1 MFADKPNK
9 QNTTHRR
16 RWSTTSLAYVL
27 PLLTTAC
34 LLFVGSQIPGTN
46 AAVVMSVDLGTEWM
60 KVGVVSPGVPME
72 IALNRESKRKT
83 PVILAFRDGLRTF
96 GEDAVT
102 VGIREPSAAY
112 GYLLDLLG
120 KTIDNPIVDLYRKR
134 FPYYEIIADPER
146 NTVIF
151 KKSDAEQFSVEE
163 LVAQILVKAKEFA
176 QESTSQ
182 PVTECVITVPGY
194 FAQAER
200 EALLA
205 AAELA
210 NLKVLQ
216 LINDYTAVA
225 LNYGVF
231 HRAEINETAQY
242 FIFYDMGAYKTSA
255 AVVSY
260 QLMKDKVTKETNPV
274 VQVLGVAYDRTLGGL
289 ELQLRLRDYLAAEF
303 NAMKKTKTDVT
314 TSPRALAKLFKEA
327 GRLKNVLSANNDHF
341 AQIENLLED
350 QDFKLQ
356 VTREKLEELG
366 ADLWPRVVKPLEQ
379 ALAASGLS
387 LDTISQ
393 VILFGGGTRVPKVQE
408 ILKQAIKQELGKSLN
423 ADEAAT
429 MGAVYKAAD
438 LATGFKVKKFVVK
451 DAVIF
456 PIQVTFERDP
466 GDGGAVRQVKRV
478 LFGQMNSY
486 PQKKVITFNKHTED
500 FNFDVHYGDL
510 SHLSAE
516 EISYIGSLNILH
528 VKLTKVKE
536 LLEQHQNDV
545 VESKGI
551 KAYFTLDDSG
561 IFHCVGVE
569 YVYEKQKEDE
579 GTLAKLGSTISKLF
593 TKDEAKANLDTESEG
608 EHSDYEKIDPSKPE
622 AETSEKKVKKDTK
635 TSNKTEETK
644 SADEKDKLLAK
655 NDTIKLVTVKEP
667 VAHIVTELFTRTL
680 AGESFEKSVEKLTS
694 INAAESDRN
703 RLESSLNALESH
715 VVEIQQKLD
724 EDEYASCASPE
735 EKEKILELCAAIS
748 DWLYEDHENPTPEM
762 YEQRLKELK
771 KLTNVF
777 LSRHWEHAERPDAI
791 KALNGLI
798 DSAKT
803 FLKSAKNLTKESNPE
818 KDIFTEVEIET
829 LSKVIDETSDWK
841 KTENKA
847 QQQLKRHDEVRLSVK
862 DITDKMM
869 LLDREVKYMVNKLKI
884 WKPKVKPTKK
894 PKKAAKTEGT
904 DENSEGG
911 SGSEVNADEP
921 LKDEQSEAEKSTN
934 EGGEQVNIPATD
946 GDSLDDNADADESTK
961 DEQSTPSATNDH
973 TPRSDL

>member
-1 MFADKPNK
+1 MLA
-9 QNTTHRR
+9 NTSINHDTARR
-16 RWSTTSLAYVL
+16 QRSTTSLTCIL
-27 PLLTTAC
+27 RLFTTAY
-34 LLFVGSQIPGTN
+34 LLILASRHISGIN
-46 AAVVMSVDLGTEWM
+46 AAAVMSVDLGTEWM

-72 IALNRESKRKT
+72 IALNKESKRKT
-83 PVILAFRDGLRTF
+83 PALLAFRDGLRTF
-96 GEDAVT
+96 GEDGVT
-102 VGIREPSAAY
+102 VGIREPAAAY

-120 KTIDNPIVDLYRKR
+120 KTIENPIVDLYRKR
-134 FPYYEIIADPER
+134 FPYYEIIEDPKR

-151 KKSDAEQFSVEE
+151 RKSDSEQFSVEE
-163 LVAQILVKAKEFA
+163 LIAQILVKAKEFA
-176 QESTSQ
+176 QESTLQ
-182 PVTECVITVPGY
+182 HITECVLTVPGY
-194 FAQAER
+194 FGQAER
-200 EALLA
+200 EALLT

-242 FIFYDMGAYKTSA
+242 FVFYDMGAYKTSA

-274 VQVLGVAYDRTLGGL
+274 IQVLGVGYDRTLGGL

-314 TSPRALAKLFKEA
+314 NNPRALAKLFKEA
-327 GRLKNVLSANNDHF
+327 GRVKNVLSANNDHF

-350 QDFKLQ
+350 LDFKLQ

-379 ALAASGLS
+379 ALSASGLS

-393 VILFGGGTRVPKVQE
+393 VIIFGGGTRVPKVQE

-466 GDGGAVRQVKRV
+466 GDGSAVRQVKRV
-478 LFGQMNSY
+478 LFSQMNSY

-500 FNFDVHYGDL
+500 FDFNVHYGDL
-510 SHLSAE
+510 SHLSAQ
-516 EISYIGSLNILH
+516 EISYIGSLNISRVELER
-528 VKLTKVKE
+528 VKE
-536 LLEQHQNDV
+536 LIEKNQNEMI
-545 VESKGI
+545 ESKGI

-561 IFHCVGVE
+561 IFHCAGVE

-593 TKDEAKANLDTESEG
+593 SKDDAKDTENSVSE
-608 EHSDYEKIDPSKPE
+608 DTEKIDPTKSE
-622 AETSEKKVKKDTK
+622 GETAEKKDEKDIKST
-635 TSNKTEETK
+635 NKTEETK
-644 SADEKDKLLAK
+644 LGDEKDKSVK
-655 NDTIKLVTVKEP
+655 NATIKLVTIKEP
-667 VAHIVTELFTRTL
+667 VSHKITQLITIPLT
-680 AGESFEKSVEKLTS
+680 GEAYEKSVEKLSS
-694 INAAESDRN
+694 INAAESIRN

-715 VVEIQQKLD
+715 VIEIQQKLD
-724 EDEYASCASPE
+724 EEEYSSCASSE
-735 EKEKILELCAAIS
+735 EKEKILELCSTIS

-762 YEQRLKELK
+762 YEERLKELK

-777 LSRHWEHAERPDAI
+777 FSRHWEHSERPEAL
-791 KALNGLI
+791 KALDGMI
-798 DSAKT
+798 DGAKK
-803 FLKSAKNLTKESNPE
+803 FLDNAKNLTKESNPE
-818 KDIFTEVEIET
+818 KDVFTQVEIET
-829 LSKVIDETSDWK
+829 LSKVIGETSDWK
-841 KTENKA
+841 KSENKA
-847 QQQLKRHDEVRLSVK
+847 QQQLQRHDEVRLTVK
-862 DITDKMM
+862 DITDKMS

-884 WKPKVKPTKK
+884 WKPKVKPSKK
-894 PKKAAKTEGT
+894 PKKDNKTE
-904 DENSEGG
+904 
-911 SGSEVNADEP
+911 
-921 LKDEQSEAEKSTN
+921 TN
-934 EGGEQVNIPATD
+934 ETSGEEESASDANNEEQTKEEGPESENTVNEKEGYTED
-946 GDSLDDNADADESTK
+946 KEDKTRQK
-961 DEQSTPSATNDH
+961 PSNTEEH

>member
-1 MFADKPNK
+1 MFADTIVK
-9 QNTTHRR
+9 QDNARR
-16 RWSTTSLAYVL
+16 RWSTTSLACI
-27 PLLTTAC
+27 TTLC
-34 LLFVGSQIPGTN
+34 LLILVSSHITGIN
-46 AAVVMSVDLGTEWM
+46 AAAVMSVDLGTEWM

-72 IALNRESKRKT
+72 IALNKESKRKT
-83 PVILAFRDGLRTF
+83 PAILAFRDGLRTF
-96 GEDAVT
+96 GEDGVT
-102 VGIREPSAAY
+102 VGIREPAAAY

-120 KTIDNPIVDLYRKR
+120 KTIENPIVDLYRKR
-134 FPYYEIIADPER
+134 FPYYEIIGDPER

-151 KKSDAEQFSVEE
+151 RKSESEQFSVEE
-163 LVAQILVKAKEFA
+163 LIAQILVKAKEFA

-182 PVTECVITVPGY
+182 PITECVLTVPGY
-194 FAQAER
+194 FGQAER
-200 EALLA
+200 EALLT

-242 FIFYDMGAYKTSA
+242 FVFYDMGAYKTSA

-274 VQVLGVAYDRTLGGL
+274 IQVLGVGYDRTLGGL

-327 GRLKNVLSANNDHF
+327 GRVKNVLSANNDHF

-366 ADLWPRVVKPLEQ
+366 ADLWPRVAKPLEQ
-379 ALAASGLS
+379 ALSASGLS

-393 VILFGGGTRVPKVQE
+393 VIIFGGGTRVPKVQE

-466 GDGGAVRQVKRV
+466 GDGSAVRQVKRV

-500 FNFDVHYGDL
+500 FDFNVLYGDL
-510 SHLSAE
+510 SHLSAQ
-516 EISYIGSLNILH
+516 EISYIGSLNISRVELE
-528 VKLTKVKE
+528 KVKE
-536 LLEQHQNDV
+536 LIEKHQNEV
-545 VESKGI
+545 IESKGI

-561 IFHCVGVE
+561 IFHCAGVE

-593 TKDEAKANLDTESEG
+593 SKDETKDAGNSDG
-608 EHSDYEKIDPSKPE
+608 ENADAEKIDPTKTDG
-622 AETSEKKVKKDTK
+622 ETAEKKDEKDA
-635 TSNKTEETK
+635 TSTNKTETETK
-644 SADEKDKLLAK
+644 SGDEKDKTAT
-655 NDTIKLVTVKEP
+655 NDTIKLVTIKEP
-667 VAHIVTELFTRTL
+667 VSHKITQLITIPLT
-680 AGESFEKSVEKLTS
+680 GESYEKSVEKLSS
-694 INAAESDRN
+694 INTAESIRN

-715 VVEIQQKLD
+715 VIEIQQKLD
-724 EDEYASCASPE
+724 EEEFASCASSE
-735 EKEKILELCAAIS
+735 EKEKILELCSSIS
-748 DWLYEDHENPTPEM
+748 DWLYEDHENPTPEI

-777 LSRHWEHAERPDAI
+777 LSRHWEHAERPEAL
-791 KALNGLI
+791 KALDGMIDGAKKFLI
-798 DSAKT
+798 N
-803 FLKSAKNLTKESNPE
+803 AKNLTKESNPE
-818 KDIFTEVEIET
+818 KDIFTQVEIET
-829 LSKVIDETSDWK
+829 LTKVISETSDWK
-841 KTENKA
+841 KNENKA
-847 QQQLKRHDEVRLSVK
+847 QQQLQRHEQVRLTVK
-862 DITDKMM
+862 DITDKMA

-894 PKKAAKTEGT
+894 PKKDNKTETNESNG
-904 DENSEGG
+904 EGESGSGANSEDPTKEE
-911 SGSEVNADEP
+911 GSESENKVNEEEVQVDAPTEE
-921 LKDEQSEAEKSTN
+921 KDDKTTQK
-934 EGGEQVNIPATD
+934 
-946 GDSLDDNADADESTK
+946 
-961 DEQSTPSATNDH
+961 PSNTEEH

>member
-1 MFADKPNK
+1 MFADKTLN
-9 QNTTHRR
+9 QSTTLRR
-16 RWSTTSLAYVL
+16 RGYTTSLTYAL
-27 PLLTTAC
+27 SLLTTAC
-34 LLFVGSQIPGTN
+34 LLLFTGSHIPGAN
-46 AAVVMSVDLGTEWM
+46 AAAVMSVDLGTEWM

-134 FPYYEIIADPER
+134 FPYYEIIADPDR
-146 NTVIF
+146 NTVVF
-151 KKSDAEQFSVEE
+151 KKSDTEQFSVEE

-182 PVTECVITVPGY
+182 PITECVLTVPGY
-194 FAQAER
+194 FGQAER
-200 EALLA
+200 EALLT

-216 LINDYTAVA
+216 LINDFTAVA

-242 FIFYDMGAYKTSA
+242 YIFFDMGAYKTSA

-274 VQVLGVAYDRTLGGL
+274 VQVLGVGYDRTLGGL

-314 TSPRALAKLFKEA
+314 KSPRALAKLFKEA
-327 GRLKNVLSANNDHF
+327 GRVKNVLSANNDHF

-350 QDFKLQ
+350 HDFKVQ

-393 VILFGGGTRVPKVQE
+393 VIIFGGGTRVPKVQE
-408 ILKQAIKQELGKSLN
+408 ILKQAINQELGKSLN

-438 LATGFKVKKFVVK
+438 LATGFKVKKFIVK
-451 DAVIF
+451 DAVVF
-456 PIQVTFERDP
+456 PIQVTFKRDP
-466 GDGGAVRQVKRV
+466 GDGNAVRQVKRV
-478 LFGQMNSY
+478 LFGHMNSY

-500 FNFDVHYGDL
+500 FDFHVHYGDL

-516 EISYIGSLNILH
+516 EISYIGSLNISH
-528 VKLTKVKE
+528 VELEKVKE
-536 LLEQHQNDV
+536 LIEQNQNEV
-545 VESKGI
+545 IESKGI

-561 IFHCVGVE
+561 IFRCVGVE
-569 YVYEKQKEDE
+569 FIYEKQKEDE
-579 GTLAKLGSTISKLF
+579 GTLAKLGNTISKLF
-593 TKDEAKANLDTESEG
+593 SKDETKDDPESEG
-608 EHSDYEKIDPSKPE
+608 ENGDAEKFDSTKSE
-622 AETSEKKVKKDTK
+622 SETAEKREEKDTK
-635 TSNKTEETK
+635 ATNKTEETK
-644 SADEKDKLLAK
+644 SADEKVKLAAK
-655 NDTIKLVTVKEP
+655 NYTIKLVTVKEP
-667 VAHIVTELFTRTL
+667 VQHKITQLFTRPL
-680 AGESFEKSVEKLTS
+680 AGESYEKAVEKLTS
-694 INAAESDRN
+694 INAVESDRN
-703 RLESSLNALESH
+703 RLESALNALESH
-715 VVEIQQKLD
+715 VVEIQQKLG
-724 EDEYASCASPE
+724 EEEYAKCASPE
-735 EKEKILELCAAIS
+735 EKEKILELCSSIS

-762 YEQRLKELK
+762 YEQRLKDLK

-777 LSRHWEHAERPDAI
+777 LARHWEHAERPDAL
-791 KALNGLI
+791 KAFDGMIDGATKFLN
-798 DSAKT
+798 SAR
-803 FLKSAKNLTKESNPE
+803 NLTKASNPE
-818 KDIFTEVEIET
+818 KDVFTEIEIET
-829 LSKVIDETSDWK
+829 LSKAIREASDWK
-841 KTENKA
+841 KSESKA
-847 QQQLKRHDEVRLSVK
+847 QQQLKRHDEVRLTVK
-862 DITDKMM
+862 DITDKMS
-869 LLDREVKYMVNKLKI
+869 LLDREVKYMVNKIKI

-894 PKKAAKTEGT
+894 TKKDTKTEDAAGY
-904 DENSEGG
+904 SEGG
-911 SGSEVNADEP
+911 SGSGANVDDP
-921 LKDEQSEAEKSTN
+921 TKDEQSEAENIVN
-934 EGGEQVNIPATD
+934 EGEEQVIDAPTTEDNKEKATP
-946 GDSLDDNADADESTK
+946 K
-961 DEQSTPSATNDH
+961 PSPTEDH
-973 TPRSDL
+973 TPRSEL

>member
-1 MFADKPNK
+1 MLADTSIKNDTANR
-9 QNTTHRR
+9 QR
-16 RWSTTSLAYVL
+16 STTSLTCIL
-27 PLLTTAC
+27 HLFLTAC
-34 LLFVGSQIPGTN
+34 LLVLASSHISGIN
-46 AAVVMSVDLGTEWM
+46 AAAVMSVDLGTEWM
-60 KVGVVSPGVPME
+60 KVGVVSAGVPME
-72 IALNRESKRKT
+72 IALNKESKRKT
-83 PVILAFRDGLRTF
+83 PALLAFRDGVRTF
-96 GEDAVT
+96 GEDGMT
-102 VGIREPSAAY
+102 VGIREPAAAY

-134 FPYYEIIADPER
+134 FPYYEILGDPER

-151 KKSDAEQFSVEE
+151 RKGDSEQFSVEE
-163 LVAQILVKAKEFA
+163 LIAQILVKAKEFA

-182 PVTECVITVPGY
+182 VITECVLTVPGY
-194 FAQAER
+194 FGQAER
-200 EALLA
+200 EALLT

-231 HRAEINETAQY
+231 HRTEINETAQY

-274 VQVLGVAYDRTLGGL
+274 IQVLGVGYDRTLGGL

-303 NAMKKTKTDVT
+303 NAMKKTETDVT

-327 GRLKNVLSANNDHF
+327 GRVKNVLSANNDHF

-350 QDFKLQ
+350 IDFKLQ

-379 ALAASGLS
+379 ALSASGLS

-393 VILFGGGTRVPKVQE
+393 VIIFGGGTRVPKVQE
-408 ILKQAIKQELGKSLN
+408 ILKQAINQDLGKSLN

-438 LATGFKVKKFVVK
+438 LATGFKVKKFIVK

-466 GDGGAVRQVKRV
+466 GDGSAVRQVKRV
-478 LFGQMNSY
+478 LFSQMNSY

-500 FNFDVHYGDL
+500 FDFNVHYGDL
-510 SHLSAE
+510 SHLSAP
-516 EISYIGSLNILH
+516 EISYIGSLNISRVEL
-528 VKLTKVKE
+528 LKVKE
-536 LLEQHQNDV
+536 LIEKHQNDV
-545 VESKGI
+545 IESKGI

-561 IFHCVGVE
+561 IFHCAGVE

-593 TKDEAKANLDTESEG
+593 SKDDAKDTENSEGEDAEKLDPKKTKDETA
-608 EHSDYEKIDPSKPE
+608 
-622 AETSEKKVKKDTK
+622 EKKDEKDSK
-635 TSNKTEETK
+635 SANKTEETK
-644 SADEKDKLLAK
+644 SDDEKDKSVK
-655 NDTIKLVTVKEP
+655 NATIKLVTIKEP
-667 VAHIVTELFTRTL
+667 VEHKITQLVTIPLT
-680 AGESFEKSVEKLTS
+680 GDSYEKSVEKLSS
-694 INAAESDRN
+694 INAAESIRN
-703 RLESSLNALESH
+703 RLESALNALESH
-715 VVEIQQKLD
+715 VIETQQKLD
-724 EDEYASCASPE
+724 EEEYASCASSE
-735 EKEKILELCAAIS
+735 EKEKILELCSTIS

-762 YEQRLKELK
+762 YEERFKELK

-777 LSRHWEHAERPDAI
+777 FSRHWEHSERPEAL
-791 KALNGLI
+791 KALDGMI
-798 DSAKT
+798 DGAKK
-803 FLKSAKNLTKESNPE
+803 FLDNAKNLTKESNPE
-818 KDIFTEVEIET
+818 KDVFTQVEIET
-829 LSKVIDETSDWK
+829 LSKVIGETSDWK
-841 KTENKA
+841 KSENKA
-847 QQQLKRHDEVRLSVK
+847 QEQLQRHDEVRLTVK
-862 DITDKMM
+862 DITDKMS

-894 PKKAAKTEGT
+894 TKKDNKTET
-904 DENSEGG
+904 T
-911 SGSEVNADEP
+911 
-921 LKDEQSEAEKSTN
+921 EKN
-934 EGGEQVNIPATD
+934 GEE
-946 GDSLDDNADADESTK
+946 ESTSGANNE
-961 DEQSTPSATNDH
+961 EQTKEEEPESENTVNEKVDQTGDKEDKTTEKPPNAEEH